1 MERVSDREL
10 KKLLKILG
18 SKEIKRLFIYNKLNL
33 SQKQLDY
40 VINYKDA
47 ERDNDKNSKS
57 DRDSIKRIK

>member
-47 ERDNDKNSKS
+47 ERDNDKSSKS

>member
-1 MERVSDREL
+1 MERFSDREL

-47 ERDNDKNSKS
+47 ERDNDKSSKS

>member
-10 KKLLKILG
+10 KKLLRILG

-57 DRDSIKRIK
+57 DRDLIKRIK

>member
-40 VINYKDA
+40 VINCEDA